1 MHTPAPS
8 ASSASPDSTIH
19 AALGRIA
26 STCPAW
32 GRGWC
37 AAAACILEATA
48 PKPGNV
54 HPGAAF
60 DDLTHD
66 ELVAAAVAI
75 APVLE
80 RAVDLPLGRTI
91 LDAVEASRR
100 VTRSNANLGMI
111 LAIAPLAAIPDGPP
125 DAAGA
130 AAVLAGLGAA
140 DAADVW
146 RAIATAR
153 PGGLGSSP
161 RWDVGGPPPADVLA
175 AMRLAAPRD
184 RIAALWAD
192 GYAALGTGLVAD
204 LASELAT
211 ARDVRDAI
219 VRAFLAELARSP
231 DSLIARRHGPAV
243 AARVSA
249 EAAAVLAAG
258 PAWRDAVRRFDEG
271 LRTPVRVNPGTTA
284 DLVAAALY
292 ILLRDPAR
300 RPLFADLLEPS
311 PPA

>member
-1 MHTPAPS
+1 MPSRNAPPDPAGRAPVVRIPAGCTP
-8 ASSASPDSTIH
+8 
-19 AALGRIA
+19 
-26 STCPAW
+26 W

-60 DDLTHD
+60 PDLDHE
-66 ELVAAAVAI
+66 ELVAAALAI
-75 APVLE
+75 APVMD
-80 RAVDLPLGRTI
+80 RAAAAPLGRTVR
-91 LDAVEASRR
+91 DAVEASRR

-111 LAIAPLAAIPDGPP
+111 LAIAPLAAIRGDAPP

-130 AAVLAGLGAA
+130 AAVLAGLGPA

-146 RAIATAR
+146 AAIAAAR
-153 PGGLGSSP
+153 PGGLGASD
-161 RWDVGGPPPADVLA
+161 RHDVHGPPPDDIVA

-192 GYAALGTGLVAD
+192 GYAGLVTGLAAD
-204 LASELAT
+204 LATELA
-211 ARDVRDAI
+211 AHADIRDAI
-219 VRAFLAELARSP
+219 VRAFLRELARAP
-231 DSLIARRHGPAV
+231 DSLVARRHGPAV
-243 AARVSA
+243 AAEVSTR
-249 EAAAVLAAG
+249 AAAVLAAG
-258 PAWRDAVRRFDEG
+258 PAWRDAAVAFDRS
-271 LRTPVRVNPGTTA
+271 LRSPVRVNPGTTA

-300 RPLFADLLEPS
+300 RPAFAGHLEP
-311 PPA
+311 PPPR